1 MGRGSEARSRVALA
15 VAFPFQIHHLPCP
28 KVVAVSTFSWHF
40 LFDASLTFFTYLAI
54 FLSPAD
60 ASQSTKWHGHLE
72 TRWRSPI
79 GIAVVPLR
87 DLEHSLSNE

>member
-15 VAFPFQIHHLPCP
+15 VAFPSQVPGLPCP

-60 ASQSTKWHGHLE
+60 VSRSAKWHGHLE
-72 TRWRSPI
+72 TRWKSPA
-79 GIAVVPLR
+79 GIVVVPLR